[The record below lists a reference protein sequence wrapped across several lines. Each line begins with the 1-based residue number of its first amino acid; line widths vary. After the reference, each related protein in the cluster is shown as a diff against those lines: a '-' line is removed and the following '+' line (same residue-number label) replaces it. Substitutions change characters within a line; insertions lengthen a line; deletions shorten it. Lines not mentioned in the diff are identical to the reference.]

1 MRVAVIGAGAVGGT
15 IAALLDRGGH
25 SVDVTARGE
34 HLAAIA
40 ANGLRL
46 SGAWGEHT
54 ARVHASSVLT
64 RSPDLAIVT
73 AKAHDAESAL
83 RANAAMIVGI
93 PVVVVQNG
101 LRSVIVAKRAAPRSD
116 IVGGLA
122 LFAASLLSPGQVK
135 VTTAGST
142 YLGGDLLPTLY
153 ASRVL
158 GEVMPVTS
166 TGNFEGAQWTK
177 LIVNQVNALP
187 AITGLSAQEVI
198 ADRALRAVMTESM
211 REAVRVGIARGVE
224 FEKLQGLSDRMLH
237 LLVRLPASVGQA
249 LPLLMRARMGRTPN
263 PGSTLQSIRRH
274 QPTEIDYLNG
284 AVVEAG
290 TEVDVATPVNG
301 LLVHMVHEVERTGE
315 FIAPAE
321 VAARIDRPAVIG

>member
-15 IAALLDRGGH
+15 IAALLERAGH

-54 ARVHASSVLT
+54 AHVNASPVLT

-73 AKAHDAESAL
+73 AKALDAEAAL
-83 RANAAMIVGI
+83 LANASMLVGI
-93 PVVVVQNG
+93 PVVVIQNG
-101 LRSVIVAKRAAPRSD
+101 LRSVAVARRAAPRSD

-122 LFAASLLSPGQVK
+122 LFAASLLSPGQVS

-158 GEVMPVTS
+158 GAVMPVTS

-187 AITGLSAQEVI
+187 AITGKSVQDVI
-198 ADRALRAVMTESM
+198 ADRRLRGVMTESM
-211 REAVRVGIARGVE
+211 REAVLVGFARGVE
-224 FEKLQGLSDRMLH
+224 FEKLQGLSPRMLR
-237 LLVRLPASVGQA
+237 LLVRLPPVVGQA
-249 LPLLMRARMGRTPN
+249 LPLLMRVRMGTTPN
-263 PGSTLQSIRRH
+263 PGSTLQSIRRG
-274 QPTEIDYLNG
+274 QATEIDYLNG
-284 AVVEAG
+284 AVVDAG
-290 TEVDVATPVNG
+290 RELGVPTPVNER
-301 LLVHMVHEVERTGE
+301 LVEMVHAVERSGE
-315 FIAPAE
+315 FIEPGA
-321 VAARIDRPAVIG
+321 VLARIGAPTGG

>member
-15 IAALLDRGGH
+15 IAALLERAGH

-54 ARVHASSVLT
+54 AHVNASPVLT

-73 AKAHDAESAL
+73 AKVLDAEAAL
-83 RANAAMIVGI
+83 QANASMLVGI
-93 PVVVVQNG
+93 PVVVIQNG
-101 LRSVIVAKRAAPRSD
+101 LRSVAVARRAAPRSD

-122 LFAASLLSPGQVK
+122 LFAASLLSPGQVS

-158 GEVMPVTS
+158 GAVMPVTS

-187 AITGLSAQEVI
+187 AITGKSVQDVI
-198 ADRALRAVMTESM
+198 ADRRLRGVMTESM
-211 REAVRVGIARGVE
+211 REAVLVGFARGVE
-224 FEKLQGLSDRMLH
+224 FEKLQGLSPRMLR
-237 LLVRLPASVGQA
+237 LLVRLPPVVGQA
-249 LPLLMRARMGRTPN
+249 LPLLMRVRMGTTPN
-263 PGSTLQSIRRH
+263 PGSTLQSIRRG
-274 QPTEIDYLNG
+274 QATEIDYLNG
-284 AVVEAG
+284 AVVDAG
-290 TEVDVATPVNG
+290 RELGVPTPVNER
-301 LLVHMVHEVERTGE
+301 LVEMVHAVERSGE
-315 FIAPAE
+315 FIEPGA
-321 VAARIDRPAVIG
+321 VLARIGAPTSG

>member
-15 IAALLDRGGH
+15 IAALLERAGH

-54 ARVHASSVLT
+54 AHVNASPVLT

-73 AKAHDAESAL
+73 AKVLDAEAAL
-83 RANAAMIVGI
+83 LANASMLVGI
-93 PVVVVQNG
+93 PVVVIQNG
-101 LRSVIVAKRAAPRSD
+101 LRSVAVARRAAPRSD

-122 LFAASLLSPGQVK
+122 LFAASLLSPGQVS

-158 GEVMPVTS
+158 GAVMPVTS

-187 AITGLSAQEVI
+187 AITGKSVQDVI
-198 ADRALRAVMTESM
+198 ADRRLRGVMTESM
-211 REAVRVGIARGVE
+211 REAVLVGFARGVE
-224 FEKLQGLSDRMLH
+224 FEKLQGLSPRMLR
-237 LLVRLPASVGQA
+237 LLVRLPPVVGQA
-249 LPLLMRARMGRTPN
+249 LPLLMRVRMGTTPN
-263 PGSTLQSIRRH
+263 PGSTLQSIRRG
-274 QPTEIDYLNG
+274 QATEIDYLNG
-284 AVVEAG
+284 AVVDAG
-290 TEVDVATPVNG
+290 RELGVPTPVNER
-301 LLVHMVHEVERTGE
+301 LVEMVHAVERSGE
-315 FIAPAE
+315 FIEPGAVLAKIGAPTS
-321 VAARIDRPAVIG
+321 G

>member
-15 IAALLDRGGH
+15 IAALLDKAGH

-34 HLAAIA
+34 HLAAIVA
-40 ANGLRL
+40 DGLRL
-46 SGAWGEHT
+46 SGAWGDHT
-54 ARVHASSVLT
+54 AHPHASLVLT

-73 AKAHDAESAL
+73 AKAQDAEAAL

-101 LRSVIVAKRAAPRSD
+101 LRSMTVAKRVAPRSD

-122 LFAASLLSPGQVK
+122 LFAASFLSPGQVK

-158 GEVMPVTS
+158 GAVMPVTS

-177 LIVNQVNALP
+177 LIVNQINALP

-198 ADRALRAVMTESM
+198 GDRGLRRVMTESM
-211 REAVRVGIARGVE
+211 REAVLVGTAKGVE
-224 FEKLQGLSDRMLH
+224 FEKIQGLSNRLLQ
-237 LLVRLPASVGQA
+237 LLVRLPPALGQA
-249 LPLLMRARMGRTPN
+249 LPLLMGARMGKTPN

-284 AVVEAG
+284 AVVEIG
-290 TEVDVATPVNG
+290 VELGVPTPVNRV
-301 LLVHMVHEVERTGE
+301 LVELVHEVERTGE
-315 FIAPAE
+315 FMAPE
-321 VAARIDRPAVIG
+321 VVLERIDRPTVIG

>member
-1 MRVAVIGAGAVGGT
+1 
-15 IAALLDRGGH
+15 
-25 SVDVTARGE
+25 VTARGE

-54 ARVHASSVLT
+54 AHVNASPVLT

-73 AKAHDAESAL
+73 AKVLDAEAAL
-83 RANAAMIVGI
+83 QANASMLVGI
-93 PVVVVQNG
+93 PVVVIQNG
-101 LRSVIVAKRAAPRSD
+101 LRSVAVARRAAPRSD

-122 LFAASLLSPGQVK
+122 LFAASLLSPGQVS

-158 GEVMPVTS
+158 GAVMPVTS

-187 AITGLSAQEVI
+187 AITGKSVQDVI
-198 ADRALRAVMTESM
+198 ADRRLRGVMTESM
-211 REAVRVGIARGVE
+211 REAVLVGFARGVE
-224 FEKLQGLSDRMLH
+224 FEKLQGLSPRMLR
-237 LLVRLPASVGQA
+237 LLVRLPTVVGQA
-249 LPLLMRARMGRTPN
+249 LPLLMRVRMGTTPN
-263 PGSTLQSIRRH
+263 PGSTLQSIRRG
-274 QPTEIDYLNG
+274 QATEIDYLNG
-284 AVVEAG
+284 AVVDAG
-290 TEVDVATPVNG
+290 RELGVPTPVNER
-301 LLVHMVHEVERTGE
+301 LVEMVHAVERSGE
-315 FIAPAE
+315 FIEPGAVLAKIGAPTS
-321 VAARIDRPAVIG
+321 G

>member
-15 IAALLDRGGH
+15 IAALLERAGH

-54 ARVHASSVLT
+54 AHVNASPVLT

-73 AKAHDAESAL
+73 AKALDAEAAL
-83 RANAAMIVGI
+83 LANASMLVGI
-93 PVVVVQNG
+93 PVVVIQNG
-101 LRSVIVAKRAAPRSD
+101 LRSVAVARRAAPRSD

-122 LFAASLLSPGQVK
+122 LFAASLLSPGQVS

-158 GEVMPVTS
+158 GAVMPVTS

-187 AITGLSAQEVI
+187 AITGKSVQDVI
-198 ADRALRAVMTESM
+198 ADRRLRGVMTESM
-211 REAVRVGIARGVE
+211 REAVLVGFARGVE
-224 FEKLQGLSDRMLH
+224 FEKLQGLSPRMLR
-237 LLVRLPASVGQA
+237 LLVRLPTVVGQA
-249 LPLLMRARMGRTPN
+249 LPLLMRVRMGTTPN
-263 PGSTLQSIRRH
+263 PGSTLQSIRRG
-274 QPTEIDYLNG
+274 QATEIDYLNG
-284 AVVEAG
+284 AVVDAG
-290 TEVDVATPVNG
+290 RELGVPTPVNER
-301 LLVHMVHEVERTGE
+301 LVEMVHAVERSGE
-315 FIAPAE
+315 FIEPGAVLAKIGAPTS
-321 VAARIDRPAVIG
+321 G

>member
-15 IAALLDRGGH
+15 IAALLERAGH

-54 ARVHASSVLT
+54 AHVNASPVLT

-73 AKAHDAESAL
+73 AKALDAEAAL
-83 RANAAMIVGI
+83 LANASMLVGI
-93 PVVVVQNG
+93 PVVVIQNG
-101 LRSVIVAKRAAPRSD
+101 LRSVAVARRAAPRSD

-122 LFAASLLSPGQVK
+122 LFAASLLSPGQVS

-158 GEVMPVTS
+158 GAVMPVTS

-187 AITGLSAQEVI
+187 AITGKSVQDVI
-198 ADRALRAVMTESM
+198 ADRRLRGVMTESM
-211 REAVRVGIARGVE
+211 REAVLVGFARGVE
-224 FEKLQGLSDRMLH
+224 FEKLQGLSPRMLR
-237 LLVRLPASVGQA
+237 LLVRLPPVVGQA
-249 LPLLMRARMGRTPN
+249 LPLLMRVRMGTTPN
-263 PGSTLQSIRRH
+263 PGSTLQSIRRG
-274 QPTEIDYLNG
+274 QATEIDYLNG
-284 AVVEAG
+284 AVVDAG
-290 TEVDVATPVNG
+290 RELGVPTPVNER
-301 LLVHMVHEVERTGE
+301 LVEMVHAVERSGE
-315 FIAPAE
+315 FIEPGA
-321 VAARIDRPAVIG
+321 VLARIGAPTSG

>member
-15 IAALLDRGGH
+15 IAALLERAGH

-54 ARVHASSVLT
+54 AHVNASPVLT

-73 AKAHDAESAL
+73 AKALDAEAAL
-83 RANAAMIVGI
+83 LANASMLVGI
-93 PVVVVQNG
+93 PVVVIQNG
-101 LRSVIVAKRAAPRSD
+101 LRSVAVARRAAPRSD

-122 LFAASLLSPGQVK
+122 LFAASLLSPGQVS

-158 GEVMPVTS
+158 GAVMPVTS

-187 AITGLSAQEVI
+187 AITGKSVQDVI
-198 ADRALRAVMTESM
+198 ADRRLRGVMTESM
-211 REAVRVGIARGVE
+211 REAVLVGFARGVE
-224 FEKLQGLSDRMLH
+224 FENLQGLSPRMLR
-237 LLVRLPASVGQA
+237 LLVRLPPVVGQA
-249 LPLLMRARMGRTPN
+249 LPLLMRVRMGTTPN
-263 PGSTLQSIRRH
+263 PGSTLQSIRRG
-274 QPTEIDYLNG
+274 QATEIDYLNG
-284 AVVEAG
+284 AVVDAG
-290 TEVDVATPVNG
+290 RELGVPTPVNER
-301 LLVHMVHEVERTGE
+301 LVEMVHAVERSGE
-315 FIAPAE
+315 FIEPGA
-321 VAARIDRPAVIG
+321 VLARIGAPTGG

>member
-15 IAALLDRGGH
+15 IAALLERAGH

-54 ARVHASSVLT
+54 AHVNASPVLT

-73 AKAHDAESAL
+73 AKVLDAEAAL
-83 RANAAMIVGI
+83 QANASMLVGI
-93 PVVVVQNG
+93 PVVVIQNG
-101 LRSVIVAKRAAPRSD
+101 LRSVAVARRAAPRSD

-122 LFAASLLSPGQVK
+122 LFAASLLSPGQVS

-158 GEVMPVTS
+158 GAVMPVTS

-187 AITGLSAQEVI
+187 AITGKSVQDVI
-198 ADRALRAVMTESM
+198 ADRRLRGVMTESM
-211 REAVRVGIARGVE
+211 REAVLVGFARGVE
-224 FEKLQGLSDRMLH
+224 FEKLQGLSPRMLR
-237 LLVRLPASVGQA
+237 LLVRLPPVVGQA
-249 LPLLMRARMGRTPN
+249 LPLLMRVRMGTTPN
-263 PGSTLQSIRRH
+263 PGSTLQSIRRG
-274 QPTEIDYLNG
+274 QATEIDYLNG
-284 AVVEAG
+284 AVVDAG
-290 TEVDVATPVNG
+290 RELGVPTPVNER
-301 LLVHMVHEVERTGE
+301 LVEMVHAVERSGE
-315 FIAPAE
+315 FIEPGAVLAKIGAPTS
-321 VAARIDRPAVIG
+321 G

>member
-15 IAALLDRGGH
+15 IAALLDRAGH

-34 HLAAIA
+34 HLAAISA
-40 ANGLRL
+40 HGLKL
-46 SGAWGEHT
+46 SGAWGEHS
-54 ARVHASSVLT
+54 ARVQASAVLT

-73 AKAHDAESAL
+73 AKAQDAESAL
-83 RANAAMIVGI
+83 RANAAMLVGI

-101 LRSVIVAKRAAPRSD
+101 LRSITVATRAAPRSD

-122 LFAASLLSPGQVK
+122 LFAASFLSPGQVK

-153 ASRVL
+153 ASRAL
-158 GEVMPVTS
+158 GAVMPVTS

-211 REAVRVGIARGVE
+211 REAVRVGLARGIE
-224 FEKLQGLSDRMLH
+224 FEKLQGLSHRMLR
-237 LLVRLPASVGQA
+237 LLVRLPASVGQG

-290 TEVDVATPVNG
+290 GEVDVATAVNAA
-301 LLVHMVHEVERTGE
+301 LVEMVHEVEGTGE

-321 VAARIDRPAVIG
+321 VAARIERPAVIG